1 MRYYDALIRDIN
13 ELDKKFGTR
22 DFTSN
27 IKLKLDIHDNGN
39 KGSLVIHGVP
49 YDRLDEDMKWKE
61 RVDEGL
67 LPFIIYQNGI
77 ESKDVNIIH
86 IQFDEKYL
94 TSDNSLNYIY
104 VDINDFIDED
114 LFYVELYTERICLAL
129 CDKISSL
136 LFKGH
141 NVSYYEKDTFKLFIK
156 IAIAKYKLSL
166 NKGGEKC
173 K

>member
-27 IKLKLDIHDNGN
+27 IN
-39 KGSLVIHGVP
+39 
-49 YDRLDEDMKWKE
+49 
-61 RVDEGL
+61 
-67 LPFIIYQNGI
+67 
-77 ESKDVNIIH
+77 
-86 IQFDEKYL
+86 
-94 TSDNSLNYIY
+94 
-104 VDINDFIDED
+104 
-114 LFYVELYTERICLAL
+114 
-129 CDKISSL
+129 KISSI

-156 IAIAKYKLSL
+156 IAIAKYKMSL

>member
-27 IKLKLDIHDNGN
+27 IKLKLDMYDNGN

-49 YDRLDEDMKWKE
+49 YSRLDEDMKWKE
-61 RVDEGL
+61 RVEEGL
-67 LPFIIYQNGI
+67 LPFIIYQNGV
-77 ESKDVNIIH
+77 ESEDVNIIH

-104 VDINDFIDED
+104 VDINEFIDED
-114 LFYVELYTERICLAL
+114 LFYIELYTERICLAL
-129 CDKISSL
+129 CDKISSV

-156 IAIAKYKLSL
+156 IAISKYKMSL
-166 NKGGEKC
+166 NKGGK
-173 K
+173 